1 MANKKKKNK
10 KKSNSNLA
18 VNRKARHDYFVK
30 STFEAGLVLHGVEI
44 KSLRAGKANLRDSH
58 VQIHNGEAWL
68 RNMHISRYDQASTH
82 EKELDPMR
90 PRKLLLHKR
99 EIGKL
104 EAEITRKGMT
114 IVPLRL
120 YLVRNRAKLEIG
132 VAKGKKLYDKRA
144 TMAERDSKRKMERAL
159 HQRY

>member
-1 MANKKKKNK
+1 MGKKKK

-30 STFEAGLVLHGVEI
+30 STLEAGLVLHGVEI
-44 KSLRAGKANLRDSH
+44 KSIRAGKANLRDSH
-58 VQIHNGEAWL
+58 VYIHEGEAWV

>member
-1 MANKKKKNK
+1 MGKKKR

-44 KSLRAGKANLRDSH
+44 KSIRAGKVNLRDSH
-58 VQIHNGEAWL
+58 VQIHNGEAWV

-82 EKELDPMR
+82 EKELDPVR
-90 PRKLLLHKR
+90 PRKLLLNKR
-99 EIGKL
+99 EIRKL

-132 VAKGKKLYDKRA
+132 VAQGKKLYDKRA
-144 TMAERDSKRKMERAL
+144 TMAERDTKRNIERAL
-159 HQRY
+159 KERY